1 MKARR
6 PTISVSMTEDE
17 NDLFREEAERTG
29 EPLNAT
35 MIRLAKIG
43 LEHEAQAKAAA
54 ESGKVTLIEAVSR
67 DKPVAL
73 LTGDPAATAT
83 VPTTTGIVPVP
94 AAVTSVIAS
103 ASASAPVPASQTV
116 IEPTPTGAPISFFER
131 RQKSWWTPTPVGEAP
146 VGSDKARWSAVGVLS
161 AALALMVVP
170 GNGMVAAAVSQTVLG
185 EPGDGIAASNRLFE
199 HYSHRAG
206 PLRHWEATTRLA
218 DNQAR
223 LKACADRADRFG
235 DYRRLAPCEIH
246 VSSRRRAIEVG
257 QGIVD

>member
-1 MKARR
+1 MSARR
-6 PTISVSMTEDE
+6 PAISVSMNEDE
-17 NDLFREEAERTG
+17 NDLFRAEAARTD

-35 MIRLAKIG
+35 MIRLAKLG
-43 LEHEAQAKAAA
+43 LEHQTQAEAAA
-54 ESGKVTLIEAVSR
+54 ESGKVTLIEASR
-67 DKPVAL
+67 EEPVGL
-73 LTGDPAATAT
+73 LTADPAATPT
-83 VPTTTGIVPVP
+83 VPTSTGIVPVP
-94 AAVTSVIAS
+94 AAATSVITS
-103 ASASAPVPASQTV
+103 ASASGPVPAPRTV
-116 IEPTPTGAPISFFER
+116 IKPTPTGAPISFFEP
-131 RQKSWWTPTPVGEAP
+131 RQTSRWTPTPVGEAP
-146 VGSDKARWSAVGVLS
+146 VGSDKARWSAVGVLL
-161 AALALMVVP
+161 AALALMIVP
-170 GNGMVAAAVSQTVLG
+170 GNSMVAAAVSQTVLG

-223 LKACADRADRFG
+223 VKACADRADRFG

>member
-1 MKARR
+1 MSAKR
-6 PTISVSMTEDE
+6 PAISVSMTQDE
-17 NDLFREEAERTG
+17 NDLFRAEAERTG
-29 EPLNAT
+29 EYLNLT
-35 MIRLAKIG
+35 MIRLAKLG
-43 LEHEAQAKAAA
+43 LEHQMQAEAAA
-54 ESGKVTLIEAVSR
+54 ESGKVTLIEASR
-67 DKPVAL
+67 EEPVAL
-73 LTGDPAATAT
+73 LTADPAATAT
-83 VPTTTGIVPVP
+83 VPTSTGIVPVP
-94 AAVTSVIAS
+94 AAATSVIAS
-103 ASASAPVPASQTV
+103 APAPVTAARTV
-116 IEPTPTGAPISFFER
+116 IKPTSTDAPISFFER
-131 RQKSWWTPTPVGEAP
+131 RQRSRWTPTPVGEAP

-161 AALALMVVP
+161 AALALMVIP

-223 LKACADRADRFG
+223 VKACADRADRFS

-257 QGIVD
+257 QGIGD

>member
-6 PTISVSMTEDE
+6 PAISVSMTEDE
-17 NDLFREEAERTG
+17 NDLFREEAARTD
-29 EPLNAT
+29 EPLNVM
-35 MIRLAKIG
+35 MIRLAKLG
-43 LEHEAQAKAAA
+43 LEHQTQAKAAA
-54 ESGKVTLIEAVSR
+54 ESGKVTLIEASR
-67 DKPVAL
+67 DEPVGL
-73 LTGDPAATAT
+73 LTVDPAATAT
-83 VPTTTGIVPVP
+83 VPTSTGIVPVP
-94 AAVTSVIAS
+94 AAATSVIAS
-103 ASASAPVPASQTV
+103 APEPVPAPRTV
-116 IEPTPTGAPISFFER
+116 IKPTPTDAPISFFER
-131 RQKSWWTPTPVGEAP
+131 RQKSRWTPTPVGEAP

-223 LKACADRADRFG
+223 VKACADRADRFS

>member
-17 NDLFREEAERTG
+17 NDLFRAEAARTD
-29 EPLNAT
+29 EPLNVM
-35 MIRLAKIG
+35 MIRLAKLG
-43 LEHEAQAKAAA
+43 LEHQTQAEAAA
-54 ESGKVTLIEAVSR
+54 ESGKVTLIKAVSR
-67 DKPVAL
+67 DEPVGL
-73 LTGDPAATAT
+73 LTADPAATAT
-83 VPTTTGIVPVP
+83 VPTSTGIVPVQ
-94 AAVTSVIAS
+94 AAATSVIAS
-103 ASASAPVPASQTV
+103 APAPVPAPRTV
-116 IEPTPTGAPISFFER
+116 IKPTPTDAPISFFER
-131 RQKSWWTPTPVGEAP
+131 RQKSRWTPTPVGEAP

-223 LKACADRADRFG
+223 VKACADRADRFS

>member
-1 MKARR
+1 
-6 PTISVSMTEDE
+6 MTEDE
-17 NDLFREEAERTG
+17 NDLFREEAARTG
-29 EPLNAT
+29 ESLNVM
-35 MIRLAKIG
+35 MIRLAKLG
-43 LEHEAQAKAAA
+43 LEHQTQAKAAA
-54 ESGKVTLIEAVSR
+54 ESGKVTLIEASR
-67 DKPVAL
+67 DEPVGL
-73 LTGDPAATAT
+73 LTADPAATAT
-83 VPTTTGIVPVP
+83 VPTSTGIVPVP
-94 AAVTSVIAS
+94 AAATSVIAS
-103 ASASAPVPASQTV
+103 ASASAPVPAPRTV
-116 IEPTPTGAPISFFER
+116 IKPTPTGAPISFFER
-131 RQKSWWTPTPVGEAP
+131 RQKSRWTPTPVGEAP

-223 LKACADRADRFG
+223 VKACADRADRFS

>member
-1 MKARR
+1 
-6 PTISVSMTEDE
+6 MTEDE
-17 NDLFREEAERTG
+17 NDLFREEAARTG
-29 EPLNAT
+29 ESLNVM
-35 MIRLAKIG
+35 MIRLAKLG
-43 LEHEAQAKAAA
+43 LEHQTQAKAAA
-54 ESGKVTLIEAVSR
+54 ESGKVTLIEASR
-67 DKPVAL
+67 DEPVGL
-73 LTGDPAATAT
+73 LTADPAATAT
-83 VPTTTGIVPVP
+83 VPTSTGIVPVP
-94 AAVTSVIAS
+94 AAATSVIAS
-103 ASASAPVPASQTV
+103 APAPVPAPRTV
-116 IEPTPTGAPISFFER
+116 IKPTPTGAPISFFER
-131 RQKSWWTPTPVGEAP
+131 RQKSRWTPTPVGEAP

-161 AALALMVVP
+161 AALALMIVP

-223 LKACADRADRFG
+223 VKACADRADRFS

>member
-54 ESGKVTLIEAVSR
+54 ESGKVTLIEAVSS

-103 ASASAPVPASQTV
+103 APVPASQTV
-116 IEPTPTGAPISFFER
+116 IKPSPTGAPISFFEP
-131 RQKSWWTPTPVGEAP
+131 RQKSRWTPTPVGEAP

-161 AALALMVVP
+161 AALALMIIP

-199 HYSHRAG
+199 HYSYRAG

-218 DNQAR
+218 DNQVR

>member
-1 MKARR
+1 
-6 PTISVSMTEDE
+6 MTEDE
-17 NDLFREEAERTG
+17 NDLFREEAARTG
-29 EPLNAT
+29 ESLNVM
-35 MIRLAKIG
+35 MIRLAKLG
-43 LEHEAQAKAAA
+43 LEYQTQAKAAA
-54 ESGKVTLIEAVSR
+54 ESGKVTLIKASR
-67 DKPVAL
+67 DEPVGL
-73 LTGDPAATAT
+73 LTADPAATAT
-83 VPTTTGIVPVP
+83 VPTSTGIVPVP
-94 AAVTSVIAS
+94 AAATSVIAS
-103 ASASAPVPASQTV
+103 APAPVSAPQTV
-116 IEPTPTGAPISFFER
+116 IKPTPTDAPISFFER
-131 RQKSWWTPTPVGEAP
+131 RQKSRWTPIPVGEAP

-223 LKACADRADRFG
+223 ADRADRFS
-235 DYRRLAPCEIH
+235 DYRRLASCEIH